1 MPRPRSDS
9 RARIIASARTLM
21 RRQGYHATG
30 LTQVIEHS
38 GAPRGSVYFLFPG
51 GKEQLAVESVRA
63 STAEWSEL
71 IRQARAASPT
81 PRDWVERMA
90 GHFAEALRASDF
102 TEGCPVT
109 TVTLDTVPSSEPL
122 THASRSAYRSWLD
135 ALAEGLTEYGVAGD
149 RADNLAMLMLAT
161 LEGALVLCR
170 AFESTEPMARV
181 VDQVLALIDLPGT

>member
-1 MPRPRSDS
+1 MPRPKSDS
-9 RARIIASARTLM
+9 RDKIIESARVLM

-30 LTQVIEHS
+30 LAQVIEHS

-63 STAEWSEL
+63 SAVEWGEL
-71 IRQARAASPT
+71 IRQAKAVSPT
-81 PRDWVERMA
+81 PRDWVARMA
-90 GHFAEALRASDF
+90 AHFSDALRASGF

-122 THASRSAYRSWLD
+122 THASRSAYKSWLA
-135 ALAEGLTEYGVAGD
+135 ALAEGLAGYGIARE
-149 RADNLAMLMLAT
+149 RADNLATLMLAS

-170 AFESTEPMARV
+170 AFESTEPMERV
-181 VDQVLALIDLPGT
+181 VDQVLALIET